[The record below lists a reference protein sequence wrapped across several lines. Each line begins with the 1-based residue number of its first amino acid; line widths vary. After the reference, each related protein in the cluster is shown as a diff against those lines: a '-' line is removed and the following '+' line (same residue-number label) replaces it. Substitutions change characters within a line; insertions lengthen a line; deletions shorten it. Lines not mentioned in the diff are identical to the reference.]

1 MSARTSSS
9 AHLGATLRTVLLAP
23 SAGFE
28 AALRTQRR
36 RARLGHPRPEGLAPY
51 VLATIGGAA
60 AALLWLK
67 VSPLAGLRV
76 ESQLHFRWSYLAVAG
91 LLGAILMLGGQ
102 SLWGILGPHMLRSMG
117 LEADARELRLVW
129 GASAFPQVFAVMLLV
144 PMDLAIVGPDAYMNV
159 RVEDPLS
166 AGWAAL
172 SVAISLGLA
181 LWSVWLFVRGIQAV
195 ADVPARRAMLGVGS
209 ALLLVGGLVFALRVV
224 ALSLVG
230 VFT

>member
-23 SAGFE
+23 RAGFD
-28 AALRTQRR
+28 AALRMCRR
-36 RARLGHPRPEGLAPY
+36 RARIGSARPEGITPY
-51 VLATIGGAA
+51 VLTAIGGAA

-76 ESQLHFRWSYLAVAG
+76 DSQLHFRWSFLLVAG
-91 LLGAILMLGGQ
+91 LMGTSLMLGGQ
-102 SLWGILGPHMLRSMG
+102 FLWGLIGFHVLRGVG
-117 LEADARELRLVW
+117 LKSEPRELRLVW
-129 GASAFPQVFAVMLLV
+129 GASAFPQVFAVVLLA
-144 PMDLAIVGPDAYMNV
+144 PMDLAIVGPEAYMNV

-172 SVAISLGLA
+172 SVALAVALA

-195 ADVPARRAMLGVGS
+195 GEVPARRALAGVVP
-209 ALLLVGGLVFALRVV
+209 ALLLVGGLVLGLRVAAV
-224 ALSLVG
+224 SLAG
-230 VFT
+230 VLT